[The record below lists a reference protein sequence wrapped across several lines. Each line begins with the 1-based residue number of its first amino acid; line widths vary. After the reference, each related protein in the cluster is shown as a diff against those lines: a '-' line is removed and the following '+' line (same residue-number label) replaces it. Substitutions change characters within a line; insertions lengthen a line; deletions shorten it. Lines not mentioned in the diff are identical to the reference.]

1 METKKNCENKI
12 LTYVIQDESKK
23 VKVNFQNNN
32 NQVDNYK
39 DNNEEI
45 YSRKFK

>member
-1 METKKNCENKI
+1 METKKNFENKI

-23 VKVNFQNNN
+23 VKVNSQNNN

-45 YSRKFK
+45 YSRKYK